1 MAHDVSIILST
12 YSSNRFIENYYNNI
26 TELIK
31 VANIQLIHVAND
43 PTVKELYFKNKF
55 LKLQQDESI
64 ENFQYK
70 FLIVSRESLYTSWNR
85 ALKLADSKII
95 AISNVDDIRYTAGFR
110 IQISEFKK
118 ADKMFLV
125 GGQLNLRTRND
136 LIIHK
141 TKSQKIKKYDLLAG
155 MYVGPFFMWTNP
167 MYFGEDHIYFDEQ
180 LYVAGDFDFQIR
192 FATIGKI
199 KILDEIL
206 GEYFSDDS
214 GLSTGSI
221 LQSIEGQLIYQR
233 YNVIDKKIFF
243 FPFLFFK
250 DRYYPHF
257 FKIDHTPHSLEEVC
271 VKINFIRKK
280 NGKRKKRFISYIL
293 DFKTLIKMI
302 IKKNILHRK

>member
-1 MAHDVSIILST
+1 
-12 YSSNRFIENYYNNI
+12 
-26 TELIK
+26 
-31 VANIQLIHVAND
+31 
-43 PTVKELYFKNKF
+43 
-55 LKLQQDESI
+55 
-64 ENFQYK
+64 
-70 FLIVSRESLYTSWNR
+70 
-85 ALKLADSKII
+85 
-95 AISNVDDIRYTAGFR
+95 
-110 IQISEFKK
+110 
-118 ADKMFLV
+118 
-125 GGQLNLRTRND
+125 
-136 LIIHK
+136 
-141 TKSQKIKKYDLLAG
+141 
-155 MYVGPFFMWTNP
+155 MWTNP